1 MTVRNTLLTA
11 AKAKKFDKDGFSEKL
26 ENISGLNEKQWKE
39 NCRALIKQMDKRE
52 KHLCRQTYCKI

>member
-26 ENISGLNEKQWKE
+26 ENISGLNE
-39 NCRALIKQMDKRE
+39 NSGR
-52 KHLCRQTYCKI
+52 KIAGL